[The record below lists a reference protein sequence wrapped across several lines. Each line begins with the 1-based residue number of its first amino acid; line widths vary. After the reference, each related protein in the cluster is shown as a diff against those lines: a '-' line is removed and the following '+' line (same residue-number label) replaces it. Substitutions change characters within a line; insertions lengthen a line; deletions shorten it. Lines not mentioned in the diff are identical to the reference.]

1 MSRTRAWRLA
11 ATHSARSARG
21 SPRSSGRARRH
32 TAATSTTRSRPC
44 PPVSQRRTRARFG
57 THRAGSEKR
66 PGRPRHKVTV
76 MTIALQYYNITV
88 NDVDESIAFYG
99 DALGLQVRNDVP
111 SDGFRWVTLGSD
123 AQPGL
128 EIVLSV
134 PHAGRSQADGD
145 ALQELLTKGV
155 LPIIVFRS
163 DDVDATFE
171 TVRASGA
178 EVLQE
183 PIDQSW
189 GPRDC
194 AFRDP
199 SGNTVRIAQAPAI

>member
-1 MSRTRAWRLA
+1 
-11 ATHSARSARG
+11 
-21 SPRSSGRARRH
+21 
-32 TAATSTTRSRPC
+32 
-44 PPVSQRRTRARFG
+44 
-57 THRAGSEKR
+57 
-66 PGRPRHKVTV
+66 
-76 MTIALQYYNITV
+76 MTIALQYCNITV
-88 NDVDESIAFYG
+88 NDVDESIAFYS

-111 SDGFRWVTLGSD
+111 SGAFRWVTLGTD

-128 EIVLSV
+128 GIVLSV
-134 PHAGRSQADGD
+134 PHAGRSKADGD

-155 LPIIVFRS
+155 LPIIVFSS
-163 DDVDATFE
+163 DDVDSTFE

-183 PIDQSW
+183 PTDQPW

-199 SGNTVRIAQAPAI
+199 SGNTVRIAQAPAA

>member
-1 MSRTRAWRLA
+1 
-11 ATHSARSARG
+11 
-21 SPRSSGRARRH
+21 
-32 TAATSTTRSRPC
+32 
-44 PPVSQRRTRARFG
+44 
-57 THRAGSEKR
+57 
-66 PGRPRHKVTV
+66 
-76 MTIALQYYNITV
+76 MTIALQFCHITV
-88 NDVDESIAFYG
+88 NDVDDSIAFYG
-99 DALGLQVRNDVP
+99 DALGLKVRNDV
-111 SDGFRWVTLGSD
+111 SSGEYRWVTLGGD
-123 AQPGL
+123 GPGA

-155 LPIIVFRS
+155 LPIIVFSS

-171 TVRASGA
+171 TLRASGA

-183 PIDQSW
+183 PIDQPW

-199 SGNTVRIAQAPAI
+199 SGNHIRINQAA

>member
-1 MSRTRAWRLA
+1 
-11 ATHSARSARG
+11 
-21 SPRSSGRARRH
+21 
-32 TAATSTTRSRPC
+32 
-44 PPVSQRRTRARFG
+44 
-57 THRAGSEKR
+57 
-66 PGRPRHKVTV
+66 
-76 MTIALQYYNITV
+76 MTIALHYTNITV
-88 NDVDESIAFYG
+88 NDVDESIAFYR
-99 DALGLQVRNDVP
+99 DALGLELQNDV
-111 SDGFRWVTLGSD
+111 SSGEFRWVTLGSD

-128 EIVLSV
+128 GIVLSV

-155 LPIIVFRS
+155 LPLMVFRS

-171 TVRASGA
+171 RVRAWGA

-183 PIDQSW
+183 PMDQGW

-199 SGNTVRIAQAPAI
+199 SGNTVRIAQAPQA